1 MEASKAK
8 AKFKFKVNNSIY
20 ETEVECPTGTEILTI
35 AGYDKPNDYDLIF
48 IRRGQ
53 EEIIPLNQTV
63 CLSDPG
69 VERFR
74 ARPKKVNDGYKGSES
89 SLSLK
94 DTNYLDT
101 TFQECWE
108 LKRVDNLNILY
119 IKDFE
124 IPKGYNVTQS
134 DMVII
139 IPDRYDSVQLDMA
152 FFKTHL
158 SRADKKPLIKAT
170 PRPFGNEI
178 FQQWSRHRAPDS
190 PWIIGVDCIET
201 HIELIRFFLRKE
213 LER

>member
-1 MEASKAK
+1 MEEKKAK
-8 AKFKFKVNNSIY
+8 AKFKFKVNNAIY
-20 ETEVECPTGTEILTI
+20 ETDVECPNGTEILTI
-35 AGYDKPNDYDLIF
+35 AGYDKPNDYDLIL

-53 EEIIPLNQTV
+53 EEIIPLKQTV

-94 DTNYLDT
+94 DTNYLET
-101 TFQECWE
+101 VFQGRWE
-108 LKRVDNLNILY
+108 LNRVNNLNLLH

-124 IPKGYNVTQS
+124 IPEGYNVGKS
-134 DMVII
+134 DMIII

-152 FFKTHL
+152 FFKPHL
-158 SRADKKPLIKAT
+158 SRTDNKPLIKCT
-170 PRPFGNEI
+170 PRQFGNDI
-178 FQQWSRHRAPDS
+178 YQQWSRHRTPEN

-201 HIELIRFFLRKE
+201 HIELIKHFLRKE